1 VNTSKNNENLN
12 ASNKE
17 QFLMEEY
24 KTAVQVTYHIDELR
38 NRLTNFFLTFA
49 GLAVAGLATLLR
61 GEAANAS
68 FGQPE
73 GVVAILLML
82 VALIG
87 VVIVCILARL
97 RKVQIEYFR
106 IINSIR
112 EHFLQTDYHLW
123 NVVQLS
129 AKTLPR
135 PNRKSGT
142 YFWLLIIMLAS
153 SSMLAA
159 AVYIFVV
166 HAFKVV
172 SPEWGYVI
180 FSATIIIGMMV
191 EDRLYFSMASPP
203 PPLVYSQAHPPFD
216 TTVSAENSDDKKP
229 AQESQV
235 T

>member
-1 VNTSKNNENLN
+1 MNTSRNDEKLN

-61 GEAANAS
+61 GEAANAF

-82 VALIG
+82 VAFIG

-112 EHFLQTDYHLW
+112 EHFLQTDYDLW

-159 AVYIFVV
+159 AVYIFLV
-166 HAFKVV
+166 HAFKIV
-172 SPEWGYVI
+172 SPEWGYVM
-180 FSATIIIGMMV
+180 FSATIIIGMML

-203 PPLVYSQAHPPFD
+203 PPLVYSQAHLPFD
-216 TTVSAENSDDKKP
+216 SIVSAEKSDGKKS
-229 AQESQV
+229 AQESQG